1 MNKKIIIAGVAGTL
15 VVIAGLFMLNSV
27 RVRKSNISSNSG
39 VVTKSSVEQ
48 SSEVLTETVEGDG
61 FNTDELDTGV
71 QKESKLTAGLG
82 MGGYDETEASTE
94 ASEPETYAE
103 TDADGKNLTEP
114 AQIANSNASDLSEK
128 AQKKVTE
135 EQQNAY
141 DVKYGM
147 VLFEYNRT
155 VGCIVILLFLFI
167 LWESFGALFKMI
179 REYKDRLI
187 LLAIIL
193 LILLPICI
201 SLELFSKLGIL
212 PMLFST
218 IIMGALL
225 KDCSD
230 YIFNIKKIKERTAY
244 ERSKGNGFNEDY
256 FNLVVN
262 HYMLALKLIV
272 PSSVISFAIVVKI
285 LELPFFKKIDTV
297 DHYGTEI
304 ISLLIGMLV
313 GLGLY
318 CFIKDKDVDKLI
330 NRRWWNFHPYTP
342 EEKKII
348 VGIPVESHCSQSYC
362 ESSDENE
369 TEVIV
374 DKKEMKGSDSSHSE
388 S

>member
-1 MNKKIIIAGVAGTL
+1 MSKKKLIVASIVGV
-15 VVIAGLFMLNSV
+15 VVITGLVFFFNRYRGGKTSPPSTGEVSSTVNKDTAEGESV
-27 RVRKSNISSNSG
+27 MESG
-39 VVTKSSVEQ
+39 DS
-48 SSEVLTETVEGDG
+48 
-61 FNTDELDTGV
+61 FNTDDLDTGIA
-71 QKESKLTAGLG
+71 KEGRSTGGLAHG
-82 MGGYDETEASTE
+82 VDETEASTE
-94 ASEPETYAE
+94 AYEPETYAE

-114 AQIANSNASDLSEK
+114 AQIANSDASDLSEK

-135 EQQNAY
+135 EQQYAY

-187 LLAIIL
+187 LLAILL

-272 PSSVISFAIVVKI
+272 PSSVILFAIVVKL
-285 LELPFFKKIDTV
+285 LELPFFKKIDIV

-330 NRRWWNFHPYTP
+330 NRRWWNFHPYTT

>member
-1 MNKKIIIAGVAGTL
+1 MQKK
-15 VVIAGLFMLNSV
+15 
-27 RVRKSNISSNSG
+27 R
-39 VVTKSSVEQ
+39 VVTVGVSGIALLLLVIFGLRFVRSRDSGKISKTRSTVTE
-48 SSEVLTETVEGDG
+48 STVSNKESERELETGDG
-61 FNTDELDTGV
+61 FNTDDLDTGV
-71 QKESKLTAGLG
+71 VKESKAQGGLAHRA
-82 MGGYDETEASTE
+82 DEEAA
-94 ASEPETYAE
+94 ASSESSVQETYAE

-114 AQIANSNASDLSEK
+114 AQIANSDASDLSEK

-147 VLFEYNRT
+147 VLYGYNRA
-155 VGCIVILLFLFI
+155 VGCLVILLFLFI
-167 LWESFGALFKMI
+167 LWESFVALFKII

-193 LILLPICI
+193 LICI

-272 PSSVISFAIVVKI
+272 PSSVISFAIDLKL
-285 LELPFFKKIDTV
+285 LELPFFKKMDTV

-304 ISLLIGMLV
+304 ISLLIGMFV

-330 NRRWWNFHPYTP
+330 NRRGWNFHPYTP
-342 EEKKII
+342 EEKKVI
-348 VGIPVESHCSQSYC
+348 VGIPVESHCSQSNC
-362 ESSDENE
+362 KSSDENE

>member
-1 MNKKIIIAGVAGTL
+1 MSKKKLIVASIVGV
-15 VVIAGLFMLNSV
+15 VVITGLVFFFNRYRGGKTSPPSTGEVSSTVNKDTAEGESV
-27 RVRKSNISSNSG
+27 MESG
-39 VVTKSSVEQ
+39 DS
-48 SSEVLTETVEGDG
+48 
-61 FNTDELDTGV
+61 FNTDDLDTGIA
-71 QKESKLTAGLG
+71 KEGRSTGGLAHG
-82 MGGYDETEASTE
+82 VDETEASTE
-94 ASEPETYAE
+94 AYEPETYAE

-114 AQIANSNASDLSEK
+114 AQIANSDASDLSEK

-135 EQQNAY
+135 EQQYAY

-187 LLAIIL
+187 LLAILL

-272 PSSVISFAIVVKI
+272 PSSVILFAIVVKL
-285 LELPFFKKIDTV
+285 LELPFFKKIDIV